1 MVSKCSPNERR
12 RIVDLLTKDRILKE
26 SMALFSVYGFDS
38 VSVRRIAE
46 EVGVKNSA
54 LYKHFESKQ
63 AIFDAIVA
71 ASQER
76 FFQKYAEAKV
86 TELKTPEEFENMCI
100 DFFLYQ
106 TKDPW
111 IMMFRR
117 MLMME
122 MFKNQ
127 AMAKVYKNIFIDM
140 PVQYQKL
147 IFQALIDQGRLK
159 DANAEVMAMELY
171 APFFLYHAVEEDN
184 ERLEPLLRKHVRNFI
199 SNYMEEIR

>member
-1 MVSKCSPNERR
+1 M
-12 RIVDLLTKDRILKE
+12 LTKERILKE
-26 SMALFSVYGFDS
+26 SMALFSIYGFDS

-63 AIFDAIVA
+63 AIFDAIVS

-76 FFQKYAEAKV
+76 FLQKYAESKV
-86 TELKTPEEFENMCI
+86 TELKTPEELENMCL

-106 TKDPW
+106 TTDSW
-111 IMMFRR
+111 ITMFRR
-117 MLMME
+117 ILIME

-127 AMAKVYKNIFIDM
+127 EMAKIYKNIFIDM
-140 PVQYQKL
+140 PIQYQKL
-147 IFQALIDQGRLK
+147 LFQGLIDQGILK
-159 DANAEVMAMELY
+159 DANAEVMSMELY
-171 APFFLYHAVEEDN
+171 APFFLYHAVQEDI

-199 SNYMEEIR
+199 KNYMEEIK

>member
-1 MVSKCSPNERR
+1 M
-12 RIVDLLTKDRILKE
+12 LTKDRILKE
-26 SMALFSVYGFDS
+26 AMALFSVYGFDS

-46 EVGVKNSA
+46 EVGVNNSA
-54 LYKHFESKQ
+54 LYKHFKSKQ

-76 FFQKYAEAKV
+76 FFQKYAEARV

-122 MFKNQ
+122 MFKN
-127 AMAKVYKNIFIDM
+127 AEMAKVYKNIFIDM
-140 PVQYQKL
+140 PVQYQKQL
-147 IFQALIDQGRLK
+147 FQALIDQERLK

-171 APFFLYHAVEEDN
+171 APFFLYHAVDEDN
-184 ERLEPLLRKHVRNFI
+184 ERLEPLFRKHVRNFI
-199 SNYMEEIR
+199 NHYLEEIRWTNIR

>member
-1 MVSKCSPNERR
+1 M
-12 RIVDLLTKDRILKE
+12 LTKDRILKE

-63 AIFDAIVA
+63 AIFDAIVT

-76 FFQKYAEAKV
+76 FLQKYDEARA
-86 TELKTPEEFENMCI
+86 TELRTPEELENMCI

-106 TKDPW
+106 TKDSW
-111 IMMFRR
+111 ITMFRR

-122 MFKNQ
+122 MFKNEE
-127 AMAKVYKNIFIDM
+127 MAKVYKKIFIDM
-140 PVQYQKL
+140 PVQYQKQL
-147 IFQALIDQGRLK
+147 FQALIGRGVLK
-159 DANAEVMAMELY
+159 DRNAEVMAMELY
-171 APFFLYHAVEEDN
+171 APFFLYHTVNEEN

-199 SNYMEEIR
+199 ESYLEEIR